1 MNNDPTYALA
11 DLKLP
16 RLTGVALRLF
26 THLLE
31 HAPTSAPLCRL
42 LLRKA
47 GIHRLCQQPIDEL
60 PLVEPYLPAA
70 DAVTPTAT
78 EALEAALAAPWYN
91 RSAQPGVLDYARAY
105 RKGLTTPEAV
115 AEQAL
120 AAIAASDAH
129 QPPLRAFIASLAE
142 DVRQQTEDAGRR
154 WRLGRPR
161 GPFDGVPVSVK
172 DEFDQAPYPT
182 TLGTRF
188 LDQPRS
194 RDASVVTR
202 LRAAGALLLG
212 KTNMHELG
220 GGVTGYNPHHGTV
233 RNPWHPEHYSGGSSS
248 GAAAAVAAGL
258 CPLAVAADGGGS
270 TRIPAAL
277 CGVVGL
283 KPTYGRI
290 SRAGDACQVSTL
302 THVGLLTSNAQDAA
316 LALAL
321 LAGTD
326 DRDHA
331 TLWQPPLDLTR
342 LAETDLNGL
351 TVGAYRPWFEHA
363 APAVVAGCDALL
375 QQLET
380 YGVRRRDII
389 LPDLDASR
397 VAHAITILA
406 EMADAVASGY
416 AEHRTDFSLE
426 IRGLLVLGRRLGAG
440 DYRQAQRWRQR
451 LLSHCLAAFDQ
462 VDLIVTPTTPC
473 TAPPIAAAALTHG
486 ESNLSLVT
494 ELMRFATLANLTGLP
509 AITFPAGYDPQG
521 LPIGL
526 QAMARP
532 WQEATLL
539 RLAWVAETLVER
551 RRPPVYYHLL
561 PAC

>member
-1 MNNDPTYALA
+1 MYNDPTYALA

-16 RLTGVALRLF
+16 RLAGAALRLF
-26 THLLE
+26 TYLLE
-31 HAPTSAPLCRL
+31 HAPTRAPLSRL
-42 LLRKA
+42 LFHKA
-47 GIHRLCQQPIDEL
+47 GIRGLCQRPIDGL
-60 PLVEPYLPAA
+60 PLLEPYLPAT

-105 RKGLTTPEAV
+105 RKGLTTPEGV

-129 QPPLRAFIASLAE
+129 QPPLRAFIASFAE
-142 DVRQQTEDAGRR
+142 DVRQQAAAAGQR

-188 LDQPRS
+188 LKQPRDS
-194 RDASVVTR
+194 DASVVTR
-202 LRAAGALLLG
+202 LRAAGAVLLG

-220 GGVTGYNPHHGTV
+220 GGVTGSNPHHGTV
-233 RNPWHPEHYSGGSSS
+233 RNPWHPEHHSGGSSS

-270 TRIPAAL
+270 IRIPAAL

-290 SRAGDACQVSTL
+290 SRAGAGCQGSTVTHAGTL
-302 THVGLLTSNAQDAA
+302 TGNVQDAA

-321 LAGTD
+321 LAGRD
-326 DRDHA
+326 DRDYA

-351 TVGAYRPWFEHA
+351 TVGIYPPWFEQA
-363 APAVVAGCDALL
+363 APAVVAGGDALL
-375 QQLET
+375 RQLET
-380 YGVRRRDII
+380 HGVHRRDIR
-389 LPDLDASR
+389 LPDLEAGR
-397 VAHAITILA
+397 IAHAITILV
-406 EMADAVASGY
+406 EMADAVASCY
-416 AEHRTDFSLE
+416 ADHRRDFSLE
-426 IRGLLVLGRRLGAG
+426 IRSLLVLGRRLDAG

-451 LLSHCLAAFDQ
+451 LLSHCLAAFEE

-473 TAPPIAAAALTHG
+473 TAPPITAAALTHG
-486 ESNLSLVT
+486 ESNLALVT
-494 ELMRFATLANLTGLP
+494 ALMRFTTLANLTGLP
-509 AITFPAGYDPQG
+509 AITFPVGYDPQG

-551 RRPPVYYHLL
+551 RRPLVYYNLL